1 MFKQAPECLTGWSL
15 QTLKEVGKHE
25 FQIICCNLLN
35 DLVEQSRRGF
45 HADSLLIGNI
55 VKQQIKCR
63 NLLFVN
69 YIGHN

>member
-35 DLVEQSRRGF
+35 DLVEQLRGGF
-45 HADSLLIGNI
+45 HADFLLIW
-55 VKQQIKCR
+55 
-63 NLLFVN
+63 
-69 YIGHN
+69 